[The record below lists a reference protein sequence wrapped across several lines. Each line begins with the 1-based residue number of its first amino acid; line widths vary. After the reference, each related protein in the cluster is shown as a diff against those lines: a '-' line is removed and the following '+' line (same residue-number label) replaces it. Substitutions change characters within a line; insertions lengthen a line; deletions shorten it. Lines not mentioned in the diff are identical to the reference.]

1 MHSLSVAASSV
12 LTCSTRS
19 RRPRRGAFCSVVLAL
34 AAASTGLAAA
44 PPAGG
49 GGTAPARTATAE
61 SAGWWASVTTNDVYV
76 RSAPSVDSSYP
87 FLKLDRGALVKV
99 VEETVGWARVP
110 ALGPSFKEA
119 FGYVRAD
126 RKVKLSADGKRAEIV
141 SKADVLAPNLSARFN
156 PDSSWKPIAKLEP
169 GQIVPVLDVIEG
181 QRDTVYKI
189 ALPASSDGWINLT
202 FLRKATAEELAT
214 LGPALSGVPAA
225 PEATPGQTPNG
236 APIQPPTQTP
246 TQTPSQTPTPNDAGA
261 GASSGSPPVPT
272 TSGGANPADGTT
284 APSNPQ
290 LSPTTPARAGEPE
303 SPPPASAPGGF
314 SETPPASGTTP
325 PVGDAATTPPAD
337 NATIT
342 TGDATTPPVESNAA
356 RVRRITIDDIEQAF
370 EAVQRENP
378 ETAEVGPL
386 RERYLEFADRP
397 DTSASQREFARAR
410 AEQLQIKIDI
420 QTRLAKVR
428 EMRAKANADLD
439 TIRGARVAMDAR
451 REYVAVGRLN
461 ASTIYDGQRLP
472 LLFRIQDPS
481 GGQSIG
487 YLQPGQGF
495 DLTALLGQLV
505 GVVGTQGYDSALRLN
520 IVTPTRI
527 DLLTTAP

>member
-1 MHSLSVAASSV
+1 M
-12 LTCSTRS
+12 
-19 RRPRRGAFCSVVLAL
+19 
-34 AAASTGLAAA
+34 AA
-44 PPAGG
+44 PPAGAG
-49 GGTAPARTATAE
+49 AAPPARPAGAE
-61 SAGWWASVTTNDVYV
+61 STGWWASVTTNDVYV

-119 FGYVRAD
+119 FGYLRAD
-126 RKVKLSADGKRAEIV
+126 RKVKLSTDGTRAEIL

-156 PDSSWKPIAKLEP
+156 PDSSWKPIAKLDA
-169 GQIVPVLDVIEG
+169 GQIVAVLDVIEG

-189 ALPASSDGWINLT
+189 ALPTSSDGWINLT

-214 LGPALSGVPAA
+214 LEPNLGAGPRPLAA
-225 PEATPGQTPNG
+225 PATPAEPSVT
-236 APIQPPTQTP
+236 PPTEGGA
-246 TQTPSQTPTPNDAGA
+246 SQTAPARPTEGTGA
-261 GASSGSPPVPT
+261 AT
-272 TSGGANPADGTT
+272 
-284 APSNPQ
+284 NPQ

-303 SPPPASAPGGF
+303 SPPPANAPDGF
-314 SETPPASGTTP
+314 SETPPPAAGTAATP
-325 PVGDAATTPPAD
+325 AGSATTPPAD
-337 NATIT
+337 NRTII
-342 TGDATTPPVESNAA
+342 TGDAATPPVETNAA
-356 RVRRITIDDIEQAF
+356 RVRRITLDDIEQAF

-397 DTSASQREFARAR
+397 ETSATQREFARAR

-428 EMRAKANADLD
+428 EMRAKANADID

-461 ASTIYDGQRLP
+461 ASTVYDGTRLP

-505 GVVGTQGYDSALRLN
+505 GIVGSQGYDSALRLN
-520 IVTPTRI
+520 VVTPTRI
-527 DLLTTAP
+527 DLLTTAR